1 MHDGFVPLQ
10 IALRPAPLPADD
22 TEDGSESKTPRES
35 VNAAGSQTL
44 SAPSDVDGALA
55 EARRFSAALADAL
68 ALSLERLL
76 PVVACDVLARE
87 LVLAPCDV
95 AAIAARALRR
105 YLDEEPLR
113 LRVHPDDVQACVALD
128 VGIVADQSL
137 RVGDVVLEVRCG
149 SIDAS
154 MEARLEVMLS

>member
-10 IALRPAPLPADD
+10 IALGRLRAPVCD
-22 TEDGSESKTPRES
+22 TEVSAEAKTLCEPD
-35 VNAAGSQTL
+35 NAAGPQISSTQ
-44 SAPSDVDGALA
+44 SDIDDGLA
-55 EARRFSAALADAL
+55 AARRFRAALADAL

-76 PVVACDVLARE
+76 RDIARDVLARE
-87 LVLAPCDV
+87 LALAPCDV

-113 LRVHPDDVQACVALD
+113 LRVHPDDVRACVALD

-137 RVGDVVLEVRCG
+137 RVGDAVLEVRCG

-154 MEARLEVMLS
+154 MEARLEVVLS

>member
-10 IALRPAPLPADD
+10 IALRPPVCDAE
-22 TEDGSESKTPRES
+22 EDAESQTPREPA
-35 VNAAGSQTL
+35 NAAGPQTP
-44 SAPSDVDGALA
+44 SAPSDVDAGLA
-55 EARRFSAALADAL
+55 AARRFSAALADAL
-68 ALSLERLL
+68 ALALERLL
-76 PVVACDVLARE
+76 RDIAHDVLARE

-95 AAIAARALRR
+95 ARIAARALHR

-113 LRVHPDDVQACVALD
+113 LRVHPDNVQACVALD

-137 RVGDVVLEVRCG
+137 RIGDAVLEVRSG

-154 MEARLEVMLS
+154 LEARLEVVLS